1 MHSNSHSF
9 VSNKEAGFETIDS
22 AQRAKRLSA
31 RKSRVVERSKPYHTA
46 DPIPVFRL
54 GQQKRFCWETP
65 EINGW
70 QSHRVTTTVKRP
82 AMRKPETHWFR
93 KENSSG
99 PAR

>member
-31 RKSRVVERSKPYHTA
+31 RKSRVVERSKPWHTA

-54 GQQKRFCWETP
+54 GQHKRFCWGSP

-70 QSHRVTTTVKRP
+70 LSHRGYNHRQ
-82 AMRKPETHWFR
+82 A
-93 KENSSG
+93 SG
-99 PAR
+99 DAQA